1 MMNSLDM
8 SKSKLLD
15 NIAYV
20 LDWVNSAPGWFSV
33 NDYTSDKEERFII
46 TEKFEKLVKMGYL
59 DRQGNRRG
67 CYRKPEKEL
76 IEMDFINANEDP
88 VDIWLPFNISDLV
101 EIYDGNLIMF
111 AGAKDSGK
119 SCLCLNV
126 VKENRGRF
134 GGIHYFNSEMGAGE
148 LKKRLSNFPDI
159 ALDQWNFKAYERADN
174 FEDVIFSGPGN
185 LNIIDFLEIHDEFY
199 VIGKKL
205 KAIHD
210 RLKGA
215 VAIVCLQKNPGQDTG
230 LGGWRSMEVTR
241 LALALDYERVKITVG
256 KNRRDP
262 AVNPRGLVKN
272 FKIRGGYQIIDRH
285 EWRREVDEKKDG

>member
-1 MMNSLDM
+1 MDMN
-8 SKSKLLD
+8 KKKLLD

-20 LDWVNSAPGWFSV
+20 IDWVNEAPGWFSI
-33 NDYTSDKEERFII
+33 SDFTHDTAERLIM
-46 TEKFEKLVKMGYL
+46 TEKFEKLLKMGYIE
-59 DRQGNRRG
+59 RHGNRRG
-67 CYRKPEKEL
+67 CYRKKESDL

-88 VDIWLPFNISDLV
+88 VDIWLPFNLSDMV
-101 EIYDGNLIMF
+101 EIYDGNLIMI

-119 SCLCLNV
+119 TTVCFNV
-126 VKENRGRF
+126 IKENRHRMD
-134 GGIHYFNSEMGAGE
+134 IHYFNSEMGAGE
-148 LKKRLSNFPDI
+148 LKKRLSKFPDI
-159 ALDQWNFKAYERADN
+159 DLDQWNFHAYERADN
-174 FEDVIFSGPGN
+174 FEDVIFPGLGK

-210 RLKGA
+210 RLNGA

-241 LALALDYERVKITVG
+241 LALALDYERVKITVA

-262 AVNPRGLVKN
+262 KANPRGLVKN
-272 FKIRGGYQIIDRH
+272 FQIKGGCQIIDKH
-285 EWRREVDEKKDG
+285 SWRREIKE

>member
-1 MMNSLDM
+1 MN
-8 SKSKLLD
+8 KIKLLD

-20 LDWVNSAPGWFSV
+20 IDWVNEAPGWFSI
-33 NDYTSDKEERFII
+33 SDFTHDTAERLIM
-46 TEKFEKLVKMGYL
+46 TEKFEKLHRMGYIE
-59 DRQGNRRG
+59 RHGNRRG
-67 CYRKPEKEL
+67 CYRKKESDL

-88 VDIWLPFNISDLV
+88 VDIWLPFDLSDLV

-119 SCLCLNV
+119 TCLCLNV
-126 VKENRGRF
+126 IKENRHRMD
-134 GGIHYFNSEMGAGE
+134 IHYFNSEMGAGE

-159 ALDQWNFKAYERADN
+159 ALDQWNFHAYERGEN
-174 FEDVIFSGPGN
+174 FEDVIFPGLGK

-210 RLKGA
+210 RLDGA
-215 VAIVCLQKNPGQDTG
+215 VAIVCLKKNPGQDTG

-262 AVNPRGLVKN
+262 KINPRGLVKN
-272 FKIRGGYQIIDRH
+272 FKIQGGYQIIDKH
-285 EWRREVDEKKDG
+285 DWRREVDE

>member
-1 MMNSLDM
+1 VTQDIEL
-8 SKSKLLD
+8 KKILD
-15 NIAYV
+15 NIGY
-20 LDWVNSAPGWFSV
+20 LQDWVNQAPGWFSV
-33 NDYTSDKEERFII
+33 NDIAHRIDERLLV
-46 TEKFEKLVKMGYL
+46 TEKFEKLVKIGFIE
-59 DRQGNRRG
+59 RHGNRRG
-67 CYRKPEKEL
+67 CYRKKESDL
-76 IEMDFINANEDP
+76 IEMDYINADDSP
-88 VDIWLPFNISDLV
+88 VDIWLPFDISDLV
-101 EIYDGNLIMF
+101 EIYDGNLIMI

-119 SCLCLNV
+119 STLCFNII
-126 VKENRGRF
+126 KENHHRMD
-134 GGIHYFNSEMGAGE
+134 IHYFNSEMGAGE

-159 ALDQWNFKAYERADN
+159 ALDQWNFKAYERAGD
-174 FEDVIFSGPGN
+174 FEDVIFPGLGN

-210 RLKGA
+210 RLQGA

-262 AVNPRGLVKN
+262 AKNPRGLVKN
-272 FKIRGGYQIIDRH
+272 FKILGGHQIIDRH
-285 EWRREVDEKKDG
+285 KWEREIEKE

>member
-1 MMNSLDM
+1 MNRD
-8 SKSKLLD
+8 LLRE

-20 LDWVNSAPGWFSV
+20 QEWVNKAPGWFSV
-33 NDYTSDKEERFII
+33 NDIAHDIDERILMTQRFEMLVQMGFI
-46 TEKFEKLVKMGYL
+46 E
-59 DRQGNRRG
+59 RHGNRRG
-67 CYRKPEKEL
+67 CYRKKESDL
-76 IEMDFINANEDP
+76 VEMDFINANEDP
-88 VDIWLPFNISDLV
+88 VNIWLPFEISDLV
-101 EIYDGNLIMF
+101 EIFDGNIIIV

-119 SCLCLNV
+119 TALMLNII
-126 VKENRGRF
+126 KENRDRF
-134 GGIHYFNSEMGAGE
+134 DIHYFNSEMGAGE

-159 ALDQWNFKAYERADN
+159 ALNQWNFKAYERADN
-174 FEDVIFSGPGN
+174 FEDVIFSGLGK

-210 RLKGA
+210 RLNGA

-262 AVNPRGLVKN
+262 AINPRGLIKN
-272 FKIRGGYQIIDRH
+272 FKIKSGYQIIDRH
-285 EWRREVDEKKDG
+285 DWRREDEEK

>member
-1 MMNSLDM
+1 M
-8 SKSKLLD
+8 KKLLD
-15 NIAYV
+15 SISY
-20 LDWVNSAPGWFSV
+20 LQDWANAAPGWFSV
-33 NDYTSDKEERFII
+33 NDVSNDVDERII
-46 TEKFEKLVKMGYL
+46 FTEKFEMLVKMGFLERY
-59 DRQGNRRG
+59 GKRRG
-67 CYRKPEKEL
+67 CYRKKESEL
-76 IEMDFINANEDP
+76 VEMDYVDADDSP

-101 EIYDGNLIMF
+101 EIYDGNLIMI

-119 SCLCLNV
+119 SCLMLNII
-126 VKENRGRF
+126 KENRHRF
-134 GGIHYFNSEMGAGE
+134 GEIHYFNSEMGSGE
-148 LKKRLSNFPDI
+148 LKKRLSLFPDI
-159 ALDQWNFKAYERADN
+159 ALDQWEFKAYERASN
-174 FEDVIFSGPGN
+174 FEDVVFPGTGK

-199 VIGKKL
+199 IIGQKL

-241 LALALDYERVKITVG
+241 LALAIDFDRVKITVG

-272 FKIRGGYQIIDRH
+272 FKIYGGYQIIDRGN
-285 EWRREVDEKKDG
+285 WRREVDEQKNGGKK

>member
-1 MMNSLDM
+1 MKNRPPVELDM
-8 SKSKLLD
+8 TKSKLLD
-15 NIAYV
+15 NIAHV

-33 NDYTSDKEERFII
+33 SDYTVDTEERFIM
-46 TEKFEKLVKMGYL
+46 TEKFEKLVYMGYL
-59 DRQGNRRG
+59 ERHGGRRG
-67 CYRKPEKEL
+67 CYKRPEREL
-76 IEMDFINANEDP
+76 IEMDFINADESP
-88 VDIWLPFNISDLV
+88 VDIWLPFDISDMV
-101 EIYDGNLIMF
+101 EIYDGNIIMF

-119 SCLCLNV
+119 TCLCLNV
-126 VKENRGRF
+126 IKENRHRMD
-134 GGIHYFNSEMGAGE
+134 IHYFNSEMGAGE
-148 LKKRLSNFPDI
+148 LKKRLNKWPDI
-159 ALDQWNFKAYERADN
+159 GLDQWNFHAYERAEN
-174 FEDVIFSGPGN
+174 FEEVIFPGMGK

-210 RLKGA
+210 RLNGA

-262 AVNPRGLVKN
+262 AVNPRGLIKN
-272 FKIRGGYQIIDRH
+272 FQIKNGHQIIDKH
-285 EWRREVDEKKDG
+285 GWRREVNE